1 MLSLSDVVQVNV
13 VGGVVFEFHLSVDG
27 GLGLRVSR
35 IYPSIVHVQDEDTP
49 VPLEIMFVAVALG
62 YKIHMNQCNTTCNM
76 YRYIIIHVCVSVY
89 TMYNVH
95 CMHAW
100 VSVGNLLD
108 GHQNQQS

>member
-62 YKIHMNQCNTTCNM
+62 YKTHTRI
-76 YRYIIIHVCVSVY
+76 SVTQHAICTDILLY
-89 TMYNVH
+89 TYV
-95 CMHAW
+95 
-100 VSVGNLLD
+100 
-108 GHQNQQS
+108 